1 MSALRPQPRPGV
13 LDIDPYVPGKS
24 AAPGVDRVFK
34 LSSNE
39 TPLGPSPQALAA
51 YRAVADHLQDYPDG
65 AATALREAIGRAF
78 GLDPNR
84 IICGAGSDDL
94 LNLLADAYL
103 RDGDEAIYTTHGFLV
118 YPIATL
124 GSGAKPIVAAEK
136 NYTADV
142 DNILGKVTERTKVV
156 FLANPN
162 NPTGTYLPFDEVK
175 RLHKGLP
182 PHVLLVL
189 DAAYAEYVRRN
200 DYEAGIELVATSEN
214 VVMCRTFS
222 KIYGLAALRLGWMY
236 GPAHVVEAINRIRGP
251 FNVNSAA
258 IAAGV
263 AAIGDTAHVETAR
276 LHNDKWLAWLTQ
288 EIRKLGL
295 EVTPS
300 IANFVLIHFPETKG
314 KTAEEADAFLTKRGL
329 ILRRVKAYHLPN
341 ALRMTVGSEE
351 ANRLVVAALAEFLG
365 KEFLGKEL
373 LGKKLLGKKLLGKK
387 P

>member
-1 MSALRPQPRPGV
+1 MSAQRPTPRPGV

-24 AAPGVDRVFK
+24 EAPGAARVFK

-39 TPLGPSPQALAA
+39 TPLGASPKAIAA
-51 YRAVADHLQDYPDG
+51 YRAVSEHLQDYPDG
-65 AATALREAIGRAF
+65 AATALRAAIGRAF
-78 GLDPNR
+78 GLDPDR
-84 IICGAGSDDL
+84 IVCGAGSDDL

-103 RDGDEAIYTTHGFLV
+103 ADGDEAIHTTHGFLV

-124 GSGAKPIVAAEK
+124 GSGAKPIVAPEK

-142 DNILGKVTERTKVV
+142 DAILAKVSARTKIV

-162 NPTGTYLPFDEVK
+162 NPTGTYIPFDEVK

-182 PHVLLVL
+182 PQVLLVL

-222 KIYGLAALRLGWMY
+222 KIYGLAGLRLGWMY
-236 GPAHVVEAINRIRGP
+236 GPAHVVDAINRIRGP
-251 FNVNSAA
+251 FNVNAAA

-263 AAIGDTAHVETAR
+263 AAIEDTAHVESAR
-276 LHNDKWLAWLTQ
+276 AHNDRWLPWLSA
-288 EIRKLGL
+288 EIGKLGL
-295 EVTPS
+295 TVTPS
-300 IANFVLIHFPETKG
+300 VANFVLIHFPTTPG
-314 KTAEEADAFLTKRGL
+314 RTAEAADAFLTKRGL

-341 ALRMTVGSEE
+341 ALRMTVGCEE
-351 ANRLVVAALAEFLG
+351 ANRLVVAALAEFMG
-365 KEFLGKEL
+365 KA
-373 LGKKLLGKKLLGKK
+373 

>member
-24 AAPGVDRVFK
+24 AAPGVARVFK

-39 TPLGPSPQALAA
+39 TPLGPSPKAVAA

-65 AATALREAIGRAF
+65 SATALREAIGRAF

-84 IICGAGSDDL
+84 IVCGAGSDDL

-103 RDGDEAIYTTHGFLV
+103 HDGDEAIHTTHGFLV

-124 GSGAKPIVAAEK
+124 GSGAKPIVAPEK
-136 NYTADV
+136 NFTADV
-142 DNILGKVTERTKVV
+142 DAILAKVTERTKVV

-162 NPTGTYLPFDEVK
+162 NPTGTYVPFDEVK
-175 RLHKGLP
+175 RLHKGLR

-236 GPAHVVEAINRIRGP
+236 GPAHVVDAINRIRGP
-251 FNVNSAA
+251 FNVNGAA

-263 AAIGDTAHVETAR
+263 AAIADAAHVETAR
-276 LHNDKWLAWLTQ
+276 AHNDKWLAWLTQ

-300 IANFVLIHFPETKG
+300 IANFVLIHFPESKG
-314 KTAEEADAFLTKRGL
+314 KTAEEADAFLTKHGL

-351 ANRLVVAALAEFLG
+351 ANRLVVTALAEFLG
-365 KEFLGKEL
+365 K
-373 LGKKLLGKKLLGKK
+373 K

>member
-24 AAPGVDRVFK
+24 TAPGVARVFK

-39 TPLGPSPQALAA
+39 TPLGPSPKALAA

-84 IICGAGSDDL
+84 IVCGAGSDDL

-103 RDGDEAIYTTHGFLV
+103 RDGDEAIHTTHGFLV

-124 GSGAKPIVAAEK
+124 GSGAKPIAAPEK
-136 NYTADV
+136 DHTADV

-162 NPTGTYLPFDEVK
+162 NPTGTYVPFDEVK
-175 RLHKGLP
+175 RLQKGLP
-182 PHVLLVL
+182 PQVLLVL

-222 KIYGLAALRLGWMY
+222 KIYGLAAIRLGWMY

-263 AAIGDTAHVETAR
+263 AAIADTAHVETAR

-300 IANFVLIHFPETKG
+300 IANFVLIHFPEAKG
-314 KTAEEADAFLTKRGL
+314 KTAEEADAFLTQRGL

-351 ANRLVVAALAEFLG
+351 ANRLVVAALGEFV
-365 KEFLGKEL
+365 
-373 LGKKLLGKKLLGKK
+373 GKKS
-387 P
+387 